1 MYGLMISSK
10 GSPLDVPE
18 EDIVAPN
25 LRLHLAETDRNK
37 NTTKTR
43 YTNLRRS
50 RGLYITKFHVK
61 RKVLGENGSKTESWV
76 ASPPGGAARGGPAP
90 WGGVG
95 HPGSGSVPFSLQN
108 FPY

>member
-1 MYGLMISSK
+1 MYGMMISSNE
-10 GSPLDVPE
+10 SPEDDPE
-18 EDIVAPN
+18 EDLVAPN
-25 LRLHLAETDRNK
+25 LGFYLAETDRNK
-37 NTTKTR
+37 NTTKTQ
-43 YTNLRRS
+43 YTNLGRS
-50 RGLYITKFHVK
+50 EGLYIMKFLLK
-61 RKVLGENGSKTESWV
+61 RKLLEENESEMESWV